1 MGRLLLLLSC
11 LCFELIRAY
20 YPPFVRPRVPSKSDL
35 ACLYFSGAGIYF
47 WWQAGCAKYIRQYC
61 DVSDIPIIGAS
72 AGSLTSTLL
81 LTGVDFDRA
90 ADCAIDLAH
99 QFGVYD
105 AGKKSNFVFW
115 GPLLR
120 NWLEQLLPE
129 ELPDAIDQLQI
140 AITPAS
146 PFKAPTLVSGF
157 AHKEDLIDACMASCH
172 VPLLLDGKPFTEYRG
187 EKYLDGSF
195 WYFVTKDRFTGLP
208 IPGDMSPKNILW
220 VDYCDDEEFMQ
231 SISGNILETVAPDSL
246 RDMMQS
252 GYRFMEREHYE
263 GRLPI
268 ARFPRNLSVKR
279 NFSPLVVDTP
289 VFPSPKA
296 NAGPAMLPTSLRSI
310 LSNSYAQSSISAISA
325 ISLTALG
332 LQQGDSSLAPALLPL
347 SFDF

>member
-1 MGRLLLLLSC
+1 MWLC
-11 LCFELIRAY
+11 LADLASAY
-20 YPPFVRPRVPSKSDL
+20 YSPFIRPPVPAKSDL
-35 ACLYFSGAGIYF
+35 ACMYFSGAGIYF
-47 WWQAGCAKYIRQYC
+47 WWQAGCAKYIRQFC
-61 DVSDIPIIGAS
+61 DVSEVPIIGAS

-81 LTGVDFDRA
+81 LTGVDLDYA
-90 ADCAIDLAH
+90 ADCVIDIAH

-105 AGKKSNFVFW
+105 SGKKSNFVFW

-129 ELPDAIDQLQI
+129 ELPDSIDRLQI

-157 AHKEDLIDACMASCH
+157 KDKEDLIDACMASCH

-195 WYFVTKDRFTGLP
+195 WYFVTKDRYTGLP
-208 IPGDMSPKNILW
+208 IPDGVNIKNIFW
-220 VDYCDDEEFMQ
+220 VDYCDDEVFMQ
-231 SISGNILETVAPDSL
+231 SISGNILETVAPNTL

-268 ARFPRNLSVKR
+268 AKFPRNPSVR
-279 NFSPLVVDTP
+279 RTFSPITIESP
-289 VFPSPKA
+289 VAPRAAVGPSVMPS
-296 NAGPAMLPTSLRSI
+296 SLQGI
-310 LSNSYAQSSISAISA
+310 LSNSYARSSISAISA

-332 LQQGDSSLAPALLPL
+332 LQQGDSSLAPLLVPL
-347 SFDF
+347 SFGF